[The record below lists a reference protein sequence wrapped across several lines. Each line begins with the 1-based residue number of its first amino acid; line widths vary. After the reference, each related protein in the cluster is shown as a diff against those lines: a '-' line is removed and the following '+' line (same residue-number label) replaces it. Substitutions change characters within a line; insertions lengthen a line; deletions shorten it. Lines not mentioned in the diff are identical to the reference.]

1 MGTRPEN
8 MRYLKQ
14 LAKEYP
20 SQEAVAE
27 TIINLQAQLN
37 LPKGT
42 EHFISDIHGEFES
55 FCKVVSHA
63 SGAIKRKITEIF
75 GHSLSEKE
83 QIHLGALIYD
93 PERMLGSMLP
103 VADNHE
109 KWYQETLFRMIQV
122 LRAVSSKYPRSKV
135 KQLIEGRFEKLVEE
149 LLYEKENVPD
159 KADYYQSLIETIVL
173 TGHGRALIVVIAE
186 AIQCLA
192 IDHLHVVGDIYDRG
206 PGAHLII
213 DRLMEYHSIDIQWG
227 NHDIL
232 WMGAAAGS
240 EACIANV
247 IRISLRHGNME
258 TLVDGYAVSLLPL
271 TSLAVEIYGD
281 DPCDLFMPQRCNA
294 SSESEGERRLMARM
308 HKAIAIIQ
316 FKLEAQIIKR
326 RPEYGLEDRLL
337 LHHLDTRQGTV
348 RVEDQ
353 IHPLRDLRFQ
363 TVAPESPYSLTSAEQ
378 HVVERLKVAF
388 LHSEKLQQHTRFLF
402 NKGSMYKT
410 YNGNLL
416 YHGCIPM
423 IEDGSFKSLRL
434 DNREVAGK
442 ELMEKLHRLARQG
455 FFTSNDSS
463 EKQKG
468 LDAMWYL
475 WCGAC
480 SPLFGKEKMAT
491 FEQYFLEDKATHKE
505 PRNVYYTLRDDELA
519 VRRILESFGLNPD
532 IGHVINGHVP
542 VIVKDKE
549 RPLKAG
555 GKLIVIDGGFAKAY
569 QKKTGI
575 AGYTLVF
582 NSWGLLLAT
591 HQRNEG
597 DLFVG
602 AYGLDID
609 CTTEIIENRKQ
620 RICIKHTDIGRKIQH
635 TIEEL
640 TVLHDAYQKGLIVQ
654 DRN

>member
-20 SQEAVAE
+20 SQEVVAE
-27 TIINLQAQLN
+27 AIINLQAQLN

-42 EHFISDIHGEFES
+42 EHFISDIHGEFEA

-75 GHSLSEKE
+75 GHTLSQKE
-83 QIHLGALIYD
+83 QIYLGALIYD
-93 PERMLGSMLP
+93 PERVLGIMLP
-103 VADNHE
+103 ANDDQG
-109 KWYQETLFRMIQV
+109 KWYQETLFRMILV

-135 KQLIEGRFEKLVEE
+135 KRLIEGRFEKLVEE
-149 LLYEKENVPD
+149 LLYEKEDVQD
-159 KADYYQSLIETIVL
+159 KADYYQSLIETIVT
-173 TGHGRALIVVIAE
+173 TGHGRVLIVVIAE

-206 PGAHLII
+206 PGAHLIM
-213 DRLMEYHSIDIQWG
+213 DRLMGYHSIDIQWG

-232 WMGAAAGS
+232 WMAAAAGS
-240 EACIANV
+240 DACIANV

-271 TSLAVEIYGD
+271 ISLAVEIYGD
-281 DPCDLFMPQRCNA
+281 DPCDLFMPATFNA
-294 SSESEGERRLMARM
+294 SNDSEGEQRLMARM
-308 HKAIAIIQ
+308 HKAITIIQ
-316 FKLEAQIIKR
+316 FKLEAQIIQR
-326 RPEYGLEDRLL
+326 RPEYRLQDRLL
-337 LHHLDTRQGTV
+337 LQHLDLRQETV
-348 RVEDQ
+348 RVEDH
-353 IHPLRDLRFQ
+353 IHPLRDARFQ
-363 TVAPESPYSLTSAEQ
+363 TVASETPYALTPVEQ

-388 LHSEKLQQHTRFLF
+388 LHSEKLQLHTRFLF

-423 IEDGSFKSLRL
+423 NEDGSFRSLRL
-434 DNREVAGK
+434 DSTDVAGK
-442 ELMEKLHRLARQG
+442 DLMEKLHRLARQG
-455 FFTSNDSS
+455 FFTAGDYFK
-463 EKQKG
+463 KQEG

-475 WCGAC
+475 WCGPC

-491 FEQYFLEDKATHKE
+491 FEQYFIEDKTTHKE
-505 PRNVYYTLRDDELA
+505 PRNIYYTLRNDESA
-519 VRRILESFGLNPD
+519 VRRILDSFGLNPD

-549 RPLKAG
+549 RPLKAS

-591 HQRNEG
+591 HQRNRE
-597 DLFVG
+597 DLFTG
-602 AYGLDID
+602 TNGHDID
-609 CTTEIIENRKQ
+609 CTTEIIENKKQ
-620 RICIKHTDIGRKIQH
+620 RIRIKHTDIGREIQH
-635 TIEEL
+635 TIKEL
-640 TVLHDAYQKGLIVQ
+640 TVLHDAYQKGIIVQ
-654 DRN
+654 DRT